1 MQIQSLKMQKKINII
16 TLGCSKN
23 TVDSEQFAA
32 ILTDK
37 GFAVSHNSNDKDY
50 DTAIVNTCG
59 FINDAKE
66 ESINYILHLISAKEE
81 GNLRKI
87 IVFGCLAE
95 RYIQELSTE
104 LPEVDIILGNYNPK
118 KLLAAVS
125 VSGLNKSNQQ
135 TYNRIF
141 ESSGHYAYLKIAEGC
156 NRTCAFCAIPLIK
169 GKYVSRDINDVYNE
183 AVFLANKGVREI
195 MLIAQDLSYY
205 GYDIDKTFKLP
216 ELAEK
221 LSGINGI
228 EWIRLHYLYPY
239 LFPDSL
245 IDVIAD
251 NPKICRYIDIPIQHI
266 SDKVMTK
273 MKRGG
278 TKKQILKLLDKFRS
292 RIPELA
298 IRTTILTGHPG
309 EGEKEFKELM
319 DFIEEQKFDRLGAF
333 TYSEEED
340 TFSATNYKDRI
351 SNRVKEERLNAIM
364 ELQQGIS
371 LENNS
376 KKLGKIM
383 RVIIDKTE
391 NDKYIAR
398 SEFDSVEVDNEIIL
412 SSNEKLN
419 PGQFCDVKITGYD
432 FYELYAE
439 KI

>member
-1 MQIQSLKMQKKINII
+1 MQKKINII

-23 TVDSEQFAA
+23 TVDSEQLAA
-32 ILTDK
+32 LLENR
-37 GFAVSHNSNDKDY
+37 GFTISHNSDNSDFEM
-50 DTAIVNTCG
+50 AIVNTCG

-66 ESINYILHLISAKEE
+66 ESIETILSLISAKEQ
-81 GNLRKI
+81 GYLRKV

-95 RYIQELSTE
+95 RYMEDLRME
-104 LPEVDIILGNYNPK
+104 LPEVDILLGNYKPDE
-118 KLLAAVS
+118 LVSAVLETS
-125 VSGLNKSNQQ
+125 EIQLDK
-135 TYNRIF
+135 TFYNRVF
-141 ESSGHYAYLKIAEGC
+141 ESAGHYAYIKIAEGC

-169 GKYVSRDINDVYNE
+169 GKYVSRSIDDIYNE
-183 AVFLANKGVREI
+183 AVFLADKGVRELI
-195 MLIAQDLSYY
+195 LIAQDLSFY

-216 ELAEK
+216 ELAKK
-221 LSGINGI
+221 LSQISGI

-239 LFPDSL
+239 LFPENL
-245 IDVIAD
+245 IDIIAD

-266 SDKVMTK
+266 SNKVLSK

-278 TKKQILKLLDKFRS
+278 TKKQILDLLDKFRS
-292 RIPELA
+292 KIPDVA

-319 DFIEEQKFDRLGAF
+319 DFIAEQKFDRLGAF

-340 TFSATNYKDRI
+340 TYSAINYRDSI
-351 SNRVKEERLNAIM
+351 SKRKKEERLSAIM

-371 LENNS
+371 FENNS
-376 KKLGKIM
+376 KKLGKTM
-383 RVIIDKTE
+383 RVIIDKIE

-398 SEFDSVEVDNEIIL
+398 SEFDSVEVDNEIIVF
-412 SSNEKLN
+412 SNEKLL
-419 PGQFCDVKITGYD
+419 PGEFCEVKITGYD